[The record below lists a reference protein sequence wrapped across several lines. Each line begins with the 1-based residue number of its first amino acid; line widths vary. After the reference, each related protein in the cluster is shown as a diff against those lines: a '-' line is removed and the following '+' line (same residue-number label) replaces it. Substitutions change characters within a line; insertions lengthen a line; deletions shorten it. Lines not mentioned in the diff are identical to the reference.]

1 MARLM
6 INIYFKTD
14 EYDVEVNEYNNE
26 GRLEEALRFNSVKQL
41 VLHGVIVR
49 INRQL
54 YSQPWSIIVEATDPH
69 VELREG
75 GILYVVER
83 GSSDVS
89 Q

>member
-14 EYDVEVNEYNNE
+14 EYDVEVNRYNNE
-26 GRLEEALRFNSVKQL
+26 GKLEEALRFNSVKQL

-54 YSQPWSIIVEATDPH
+54 YSQPWSIIVEAVDPRI
-69 VELREG
+69 ELREES
-75 GILYVVER
+75 ILYIVER
-83 GSSDVS
+83 GSSNVS

>member
-14 EYDVEVNEYNNE
+14 EYDVEVNRYNNE
-26 GRLEEALRFNSVKQL
+26 GRLEDALRFNSVKQL
-41 VLHGVIVR
+41 VLHGVVVR

-54 YSQPWSIIVEATDPH
+54 YSQPWSIIVEAAEPRI
-69 VELREG
+69 ELREES
-75 GILYVVER
+75 ILYIVER
-83 GSSDVS
+83 GSGNVS